1 MCVLGKG
8 KEVRYFY
15 YETEGG
21 WLAGW
26 HRWAAESG
34 ELRMFMFRCHQ
45 VRLPMQR
52 GTHQAL
58 TVHALVAVFQTLL
71 HIVGQMV
78 WRWVA
83 QTPKAYS
90 VTSREGED
98 F

>member
-1 MCVLGKG
+1 
-8 KEVRYFY
+8 
-15 YETEGG
+15 
-21 WLAGW
+21 
-26 HRWAAESG
+26 
-34 ELRMFMFRCHQ
+34 
-45 VRLPMQR
+45 MQR